1 MQEFN
6 RASDSPIIEVVN
18 VKKSFKVGERQDL
31 QVLQDVNFN
40 DFSEKLE
47 IVDRLNEYVDMKNKF
62 YGENITG
69 IVKKKNFSDEELV
82 DIVFNNWK
90 NSPEHNRIMLNSK
103 YKYAACSMVVFV
115 KQFYL
120 TAKISTKSVELKK
133 CFATIDFIN

>member
-1 MQEFN
+1 
-6 RASDSPIIEVVN
+6 
-18 VKKSFKVGERQDL
+18 
-31 QVLQDVNFN
+31 
-40 DFSEKLE
+40 
-47 IVDRLNEYVDMKNKF
+47 MKNKF